1 MVENL
6 FGYKKGKDMMVVFIR
21 NLKKEFEENIDYKI
35 VDKSHTLI
43 KKFYSTLKSNEKM
56 PGNRAK
62 YYIITGETFKLLLMM
77 SKTIKG
83 KETRKFY
90 LKVETLGITTTNIM
104 TQCFNIMSNKQI
116 KELKNNLLIK
126 SKEIEDKT
134 KEIEQ
139 SKNKLIKLNEFV
151 KVAQELKKDE
161 IFYVATTDLY
171 AKNNRFEYGGV
182 ANPNDLPG
190 RLATYNTGR
199 AEGDLYYYVKIIK
212 VHKYKHIEN
221 CLDML
226 IKGFK
231 DKAFSKKEMVHMR
244 YDCFAELIEFI
255 IENHGK
261 DIDFINEHG
270 KRFLKNTIE
279 LEPIL
284 PEPIELGDYIII
296 RRKKNGKEH
305 ELQKIDVSSWD
316 ETKVQDLIKNLIN
329 QYAVIKLGTT
339 YDFDTQK
346 DSQTLQIIWKD
357 FQDYLENY
365 KGKKKMDWRTALKS
379 ITSNAKQLAIKWK
392 A

>member
-1 MVENL
+1 VSLIEEIKQNNEL
-6 FGYKKGKDMMVVFIR
+6 LQNQVKALQI
-21 NLKKEFEENIDYKI
+21 ENI
-35 VDKSHTLI
+35 
-43 KKFYSTLKSNEKM
+43 EK
-56 PGNRAK
+56 N
-62 YYIITGETFKLLLMM
+62 
-77 SKTIKG
+77 
-83 KETRKFY
+83 
-90 LKVETLGITTTNIM
+90 
-104 TQCFNIMSNKQI
+104 
-116 KELKNNLLIK
+116 
-126 SKEIEDKT
+126 

>member
-1 MVENL
+1 
-6 FGYKKGKDMMVVFIR
+6 
-21 NLKKEFEENIDYKI
+21 
-35 VDKSHTLI
+35 
-43 KKFYSTLKSNEKM
+43 
-56 PGNRAK
+56 
-62 YYIITGETFKLLLMM
+62 
-77 SKTIKG
+77 
-83 KETRKFY
+83 
-90 LKVETLGITTTNIM
+90 
-104 TQCFNIMSNKQI
+104 
-116 KELKNNLLIK
+116 
-126 SKEIEDKT
+126 
-134 KEIEQ
+134 
-139 SKNKLIKLNEFV
+139 
-151 KVAQELKKDE
+151 
-161 IFYVATTDLY
+161 
-171 AKNNRFEYGGV
+171 V

-316 ETKVQDLIKNLIN
+316 EAKVQDLIKNLIN